1 MPPQSDYRHSYVTKV
16 EEALF
21 RFTVDQLKAL
31 VRLLPNANQPSRKAA
46 LIAEIERHLAGD
58 LLRELWA
65 RLDETQQL
73 AVREAL
79 HGATGEFSP
88 QQFRAKYG
96 RLPAGAG
103 VRRYEGAK
111 MSRLSLFLYATDEV
125 GSSSAVIPD
134 DLASRLHEFVAA
146 AEAAT
151 LNVCDDL
158 PATVARRRWRG
169 SRETIAQVLL
179 PWMHPDDLGPVG
191 AFARGPA
198 DETTYLDPL
207 SAVKKP
213 ESSSAVHYILI
224 RNLDKHQ
231 NWLQNH
237 YEKMSR

>member
-21 RFTVDQLKAL
+21 RFTVDQLKPL
-31 VRLLPNANQPSRKAA
+31 VRLLPNANKPSRKAA

-158 PATVARRRWRG
+158 PATVVRRRWRG
-169 SRETIAQVLL
+169 SRETIAQVPL

-198 DETTYLDPL
+198 DETTYRRILRCAPKG
-207 SAVKKP
+207 AVR
-213 ESSSAVHYILI
+213 EYRL
-224 RNLDKHQ
+224 R
-231 NWLQNH
+231 
-237 YEKMSR
+237 